1 MSSSSMFIVVIY
13 FHGLGVVSGRARATH
28 HRDPRHQRP
37 GARPQRRV
45 DTEGEEGQEGGVQ
58 ILLT

>member
-1 MSSSSMFIVVIY
+1 MVWVLLA
-13 FHGLGVVSGRARATH
+13 GWARAAH

>member
-1 MSSSSMFIVVIY
+1 MSSSSIFSVVII
-13 FHGLGVVSGRARATH
+13 LGVAAGWARAAH

>member
-1 MSSSSMFIVVIY
+1 MFIVVIY
-13 FHGLGVVSGRARATH
+13 FHGLGVAGGPRAAH

-45 DTEGEEGQEGGVQ
+45 DTEGEEGQEGRVQ